1 MASDNPTAGRDDDA
15 PLGEKAEAAGGTD
28 SAKANAPNR
37 TNRPGPLL
45 QMTGAVLAVFIA
57 FLAIG
62 GAAVALGASND
73 VLDFLGQAYMV
84 VGVGAMLFVV
94 WRTRNR

>member
-1 MASDNPTAGRDDDA
+1 
-15 PLGEKAEAAGGTD
+15 
-28 SAKANAPNR
+28 
-37 TNRPGPLL
+37 
-45 QMTGAVLAVFIA
+45 MTGAVLAVFIA